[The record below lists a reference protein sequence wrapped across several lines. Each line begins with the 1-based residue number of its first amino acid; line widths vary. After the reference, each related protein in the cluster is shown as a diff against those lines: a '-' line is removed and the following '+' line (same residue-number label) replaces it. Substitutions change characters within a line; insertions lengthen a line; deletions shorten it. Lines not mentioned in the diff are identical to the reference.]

1 MPLGGSGSNSGGGSN
16 VNLSNYY
23 TKSEVDALDSDLS
36 SRISAL
42 ENEISGITETITE
55 LNNMVV

>member
-1 MPLGGSGSNSGGGSN
+1 MPLGGSGSNSGGSN